1 MALIR
6 IGIVVEGLTEV
17 EFIKNVVAPRYYEN
31 NCFFQ
36 ISNLGGNIDIIRL
49 SSEMLRFWRS
59 VDAVTSLVDF
69 YGFKGKGKM
78 SADELEQEAR
88 GYLTEHLTDNF
99 DEKNIFP
106 YVQMHEFEGLLFSD
120 VRPFGQIFD
129 SVDLVGELQRIRNH
143 FASPED
149 INDGS
154 RTAPSKRL
162 EQLIPGYDKVLH
174 GAWIGGGIGL
184 SQMRKECPRF
194 DRWMAHIDN
203 LAGK

>member
-6 IGIVVEGLTEV
+6 IGMVVEGPTEV
-17 EFIKNVVAPRYYEN
+17 EFIKRVVAPQYYEN

-36 ISNLGGNIDIIRL
+36 ASSLDGNIDINRL
-49 SSEMLRFWRS
+49 SSEMLKFWRS

-69 YGFKGKGKM
+69 YGFKGKGEM
-78 SADELEQEAR
+78 SADELEQAVR
-88 GYLTEHLTDNF
+88 GYLTERLTRDF
-99 DEKNIFP
+99 DEKYLFP
-106 YVQMHEFEGLLFSD
+106 YVQVHEFEGLLFSD
-120 VRPFGQIFD
+120 VKPFGHVFGN
-129 SVDLVGELQRIRNH
+129 VGLVGELQRIRNH

-149 INDGS
+149 INDSS

-162 EQLIPGYDKVLH
+162 GQLIPGYKKILH
-174 GAWIGGGIGL
+174 GAWIGSDIGL
-184 SQMRKECPRF
+184 PQMQKECPRF